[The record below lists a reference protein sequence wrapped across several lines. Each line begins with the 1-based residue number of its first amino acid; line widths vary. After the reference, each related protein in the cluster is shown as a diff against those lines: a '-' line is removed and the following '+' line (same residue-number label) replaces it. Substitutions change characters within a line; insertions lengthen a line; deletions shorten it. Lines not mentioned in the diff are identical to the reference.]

1 MLRSLYIF
9 CKDIR
14 MENNTKN
21 EDCEIQGINS
31 ITKKEEVLSQNVQN
45 CSETK
50 VSTDSKNTQVRV
62 VRGTKKMK
70 LDVCDSNNLEKKGL
84 YLYY

>member
-1 MLRSLYIF
+1 MKLLRSLYIF
-9 CKDIR
+9 CEDIR

-31 ITKKEEVLSQNVQN
+31 IIKKEEALSQNVQN

-50 VSTDSKNTQVRV
+50 VPTDSKNTQVRV

-70 LDVCDSNNLEKKGL
+70 LDVCDGNNLEKKGL
-84 YLYY
+84 YY

>member
-9 CKDIR
+9 YEDIR

-31 ITKKEEVLSQNVQN
+31 IIKKEETLSQNVQN

-70 LDVCDSNNLEKKGL
+70 LDVCDGNNLEKKGL
-84 YLYY
+84 YY